1 MTELDTLIKEQQLDD
16 KYGHRFYPRKQ
27 NGIASGIRPFNISY
41 DPAILDI
48 MTDKGLPEY
57 DDYNGWHRDD
67 V

>member
-1 MTELDTLIKEQQLDD
+1 MTELDMLIKEQYLDD
-16 KYGHRFYPRKQ
+16 KYGHIARPTRM
-27 NGIASGIRPFNISY
+27 NGIIPNVQPFNISY

>member
-1 MTELDTLIKEQQLDD
+1 MTELDILIKEQQLDD
-16 KYGHRFYPRKQ
+16 KYGHRCLHRRTT
-27 NGIASGIRPFNISY
+27 GIDPSIRPFNISY

-48 MTDKGLPEY
+48 MADKGLPEY